1 MRLNASPARRR
12 DERSHCI
19 ARILPAMG
27 ERQRGTD
34 DVVAELAAKAAV
46 AAGKDAATRAARGL
60 LGDDDAGKTDATS
73 KARKW
78 KLIAGAV
85 LALCVVLGLI
95 GLVLNYWLWFLAA
108 GVIGL
113 AGLFGYWRL
122 RAKLAARREAKGLPE
137 TAVDAS
143 AAKAM
148 ASAESVAKPAA
159 RRVDAEGAADAE
171 RRAEAAREAR
181 RLEAERDARARAEAE
196 ATREQE
202 VDDELAAMKARL
214 GK

>member
-1 MRLNASPARRR
+1 
-12 DERSHCI
+12 
-19 ARILPAMG
+19 MG
-27 ERQRGTD
+27 DRQRGTD

-46 AAGKDAATRAARGL
+46 AAGKDAAAKAARGL
-60 LGDDDAGKTDATS
+60 LGDEAKDEAGRR
-73 KARKW
+73 ARTW
-78 KLIAGAV
+78 KIVAGLV

-108 GVIGL
+108 GVLGL

-122 RAKLAARREAKGLPE
+122 RAKLAARREAKGLSAGAIE
-137 TAVDAS
+137 AS
-143 AAKAM
+143 AAAVKVVEG
-148 ASAESVAKPAA
+148 AERVAKPAA
-159 RRVDAEGAADAE
+159 RRVDAEGAADAAL
-171 RRAEAAREAR
+171 RAEAAREAR
-181 RLEAERDARARAEAE
+181 RLETERDARARAEAE

>member
-1 MRLNASPARRR
+1 
-12 DERSHCI
+12 
-19 ARILPAMG
+19 MG

-46 AAGKDAATRAARGL
+46 AAGKDAATKAARGL
-60 LGDDDAGKTDATS
+60 LGDEAKDEAGRR
-73 KARKW
+73 ARKW
-78 KLIAGAV
+78 KLVAGLV

-95 GLVLNYWLWFLAA
+95 GLVLNYWLWFLGA
-108 GVIGL
+108 GVLGL

-122 RAKLAARREAKGLPE
+122 RAKLAARREAKGIPE
-137 TAVDAS
+137 AAVEAS
-143 AAKAM
+143 AGATRAM
-148 ASAESVAKPAA
+148 ASAEGVAKPAA

>member
-1 MRLNASPARRR
+1 MRGQAWRFELAGSALGRTLQPMSDPVRRAN
-12 DERSHCI
+12 D
-19 ARILPAMG
+19 AA
-27 ERQRGTD
+27 
-34 DVVAELAAKAAV
+34 AELVAKAAV
-46 AAGKDAATRAARGL
+46 SAGRDAASRAARQL
-60 LGDDDAGKTDATS
+60 IGDDEADASEATTKS
-73 KARKW
+73 RKW
-78 KLIAGAV
+78 KIIAAVV
-85 LALCVVLGLI
+85 LALCLVLGLI

-108 GVIGL
+108 GVLGL

-122 RAKLAARREAKGLPE
+122 RAKLAARREAKGIPE
-137 TAVDAS
+137 AAVEAS
-143 AAKAM
+143 AGAARAM
-148 ASAESVAKPAA
+148 ASAEGVAKPAA
-159 RRVDAEGAADAE
+159 RRVDAEGAAEAE